1 MHDGVMAE
9 FGGSLADESVE
20 AEAAVNEIMTPLPD
34 MLSGTMG
41 GEIELEVFQ
50 SRP

>member
-1 MHDGVMAE
+1 MEE

-20 AEAAVNEIMTPLPD
+20 AEAAANKIMTPVPD
-34 MLSGTMG
+34 VLLRTMG
-41 GEIELEVFQ
+41 GEIELEGFQ